1 MPTLSIYVPDQE
13 PFAVDLAGIEKLSVG
28 RGPENDVVL
37 DHISLS
43 GSHAVIQNNEG
54 VYQVTDLGSTN
65 GTFANG
71 EQVTDITLS
80 EGLQI
85 AFGSV
90 QAVFSEGAEAASEA
104 LDADA
109 GVPAEA
115 GGGESSAHGHPLA
128 VADVSS
134 VPVGFKN
141 LSPIEK
147 VEKKDT
153 LGQIAVIVGVVAI
166 LAAVTLV
173 ALSAI
178 MKAA

>member
-1 MPTLSIYVPDQE
+1 MATLSIYVPDQE
-13 PFAVDLAGIEKLSVG
+13 PFAVDLTGIEQLSVG

-37 DHISLS
+37 DHTSLS
-43 GSHAVIQNNEG
+43 GSHAVIQNNDG

-71 EQVTDITLS
+71 EQVTEITLS

-104 LDADA
+104 PAADA
-109 GVPAEA
+109 GAPADA
-115 GGGESSAHGHPLA
+115 GGGESFAHGHAPA
-128 VADVSS
+128 VADVSN

-153 LGQIAVIVGVVAI
+153 LGQIAMIVGVVAI
-166 LAAVTLV
+166 LAAVAVV
-173 ALSAI
+173 ALSAM

>member
-1 MPTLSIYVPDQE
+1 MATLSIYVPDQE
-13 PFAVDLAGIEKLSVG
+13 PFAVDLAGIEQLSVG
-28 RGPENDVVL
+28 RGPGNDVVL

-43 GSHAVIQNNEG
+43 GSHAVIQNNDG

-71 EQVTDITLS
+71 EQITEITLS

-115 GGGESSAHGHPLA
+115 GGGESFTHGHPPA

>member
-1 MPTLSIYVPDQE
+1 MATLSIYVPDQE

-71 EQVTDITLS
+71 EQVTEITLS

-90 QAVFSEGAEAASEA
+90 QAVFSEGAEAASGA
-104 LDADA
+104 LDADT

-115 GGGESSAHGHPLA
+115 GGGESFTHGDPPA

-173 ALSAI
+173 ALSAV
-178 MKAA
+178 MMAA

>member
-1 MPTLSIYVPDQE
+1 MATLSIYIPDQE
-13 PFAVDLAGIEKLSVG
+13 PFAVDLAGIEQLSVG

-43 GSHAVIQNNEG
+43 GSHAVIQNNDG

-71 EQVTDITLS
+71 EQVTEITLS

-115 GGGESSAHGHPLA
+115 GGGESFTHGDPPA

-173 ALSAI
+173 ALSAV

>member
-1 MPTLSIYVPDQE
+1 MATLSIYVPDQE
-13 PFAVDLAGIEKLSVG
+13 PFAVDLAGIEQLSVG

-37 DHISLS
+37 DHISLA
-43 GSHAVIQNNEG
+43 GSHAVIQNNDG

-71 EQVTDITLS
+71 EQVTEVTLS

-90 QAVFSEGAEAASEA
+90 QAVFSEGAEAASGA
-104 LDADA
+104 LDADT

-115 GGGESSAHGHPLA
+115 GGGESFTHGDPPA

-153 LGQIAVIVGVVAI
+153 LGKIAVIVGVVAI
-166 LAAVTLV
+166 LAAATLV

>member
-1 MPTLSIYVPDQE
+1 MATLSIYVPDQE
-13 PFAVDLAGIEKLSVG
+13 PFAVDLAGIEQLSVG

-43 GSHAVIQNNEG
+43 GSHAVIQNNDG

-71 EQVTDITLS
+71 EQVTEVTLS

-90 QAVFSEGAEAASEA
+90 QAVFSEGAEA
-104 LDADA
+104 
-109 GVPAEA
+109 
-115 GGGESSAHGHPLA
+115 GGGESFTHGDPPA

-173 ALSAI
+173 ALSAV